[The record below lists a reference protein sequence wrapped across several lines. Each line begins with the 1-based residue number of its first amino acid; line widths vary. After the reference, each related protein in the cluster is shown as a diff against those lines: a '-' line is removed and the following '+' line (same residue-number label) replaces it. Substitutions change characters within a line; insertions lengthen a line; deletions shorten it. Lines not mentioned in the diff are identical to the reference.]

1 MKFSYVQIGAR
12 DVTSLAQ
19 FYIDVLGC
27 RKSTENK
34 WLCGKPGTV
43 LSLPGFGED
52 APVLGIVECADGDAR
67 NINDTGFAHLCF
79 ETEDVKAAVTKL
91 LKNGGSLVST
101 MKHAELHPCV
111 YCRDPEG
118 NIVEFH
124 IPFPAKGTAPEYL
137 TTAGSLL
144 GLKRGK
150 TALKFI
156 HVNIITTDWRKLCD
170 FYNGVFGCT
179 DTGKLKD
186 HQGSYKEQVIGIPG
200 VHVIGRHVLLPG
212 FFESYP
218 TLEIFTY
225 SIPGIEKP
233 NKETDKGINCIGFAS
248 SGIDED
254 AKTLISAGGSKV
266 SEENGIS
273 IFEDIQGDRILIGG

>member
-1 MKFSYVQIGAR
+1 MKFTYVQIGAR
-12 DVTSLAQ
+12 DVSSLAQ
-19 FYIDVLGC
+19 FYIEVLGC
-27 RKSTENK
+27 SRSSDEK
-34 WLCGKPGTV
+34 WLQGRKGCA
-43 LSLPGFGED
+43 LSLPGFESD
-52 APVLGIVECADGDAR
+52 APLLGIAESTGGAAR

-144 GLKRGK
+144 GFKRGK

-156 HVNIITTDWRKLCD
+156 HVNIITADWRKLCD

-186 HQGSYKEQVIGIPG
+186 HRGSYKEQVIGIPG
-200 VHVIGRHVLLPG
+200 VHVVGQHVLLPG
-212 FFESYP
+212 FYESWP
-218 TLEIFTY
+218 TLEIFSY
-225 SIPGIEKP
+225 SVPGVSRP
-233 NKETDKGINCIGFAS
+233 NTETEAGINCIGFRS
-248 SGIDED
+248 SNLEQDEQ
-254 AKTLISAGGSKV
+254 AIISAGGKKI
-266 SEENGIS
+266 SEENGIALL
-273 IFEDIQGDRILIGG
+273 EDLQGVRILISA